1 MQGQR
6 QATLLECL
14 NINYSAGSKDDRVTV
29 STTLFS
35 FQKPEELFAVKRDPV
50 LFHHLANKRMF
61 LRFCGFTVFT
71 DFEFF

>member
-50 LFHHLANKRMF
+50 LFHHLAKQTNVF
-61 LRFCGFTVFT
+61 TVLRFYCLYRF
-71 DFEFF
+71 